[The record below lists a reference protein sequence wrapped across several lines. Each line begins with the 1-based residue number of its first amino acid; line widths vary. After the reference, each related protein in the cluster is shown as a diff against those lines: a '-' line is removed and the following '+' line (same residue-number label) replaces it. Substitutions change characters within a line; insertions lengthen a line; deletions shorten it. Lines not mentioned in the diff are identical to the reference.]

1 MFDTLSAAMFGEE
14 PFIGESE
21 ARDQVFKIQMLAMG
35 ITVAHELV
43 HAFVGF
49 LTGTELP
56 MTPSHVSFVPEFNNR
71 QCSDGTVSGHSGYA
85 WEAKVFGGF
94 ITYVA
99 AAHPPE
105 LDDHP
110 LGKRQAGEL
119 WLVNEDKKAR
129 MIDIEAMG
137 DIGCLG
143 KKLNSPCIPD
153 H

>member
-21 ARDQVFKIQMLAMG
+21 DRTQVFKIQMLAMG

-56 MTPSHVSFVPEFNNR
+56 TSPSHISFVPEFNNH
-71 QCSDGTVSGHSGYA
+71 QCSDGTVRGDSGYS
-85 WEAKVFGGF
+85 WEGKVFGGF

-99 AAHPPE
+99 AAEPPE

-119 WLVNEDKKAR
+119 WLVKENKEAQ
-129 MIDIEAMG
+129 MIDIAAMD
-137 DIGCLG
+137 DIVRLG
-143 KKLNSPCIPD
+143 TRLTFPLPP
-153 H
+153 